1 MKQPSPV
8 RMVAGPGL
16 HGRRRGTLDIVY
28 SADAPHAARRFE
40 KLQGALLRN
49 AIEFSAPGARLAA
62 FLVAFDAVVTRESLG
77 AALNAC
83 ASAYAYRD
91 AVCIDWAAPCGRTD
105 RRHLSLWTQ
114 FVLAQ
119 PAALSLAPEQSI
131 ELLDQCLLANV
142 VAQTGLPQGLD
153 GLLADAQAWLAFA
166 IAGPWVAHATGAM
179 RLAGLPRSV
188 YARAVSG
195 KALAVIADDEKKE
208 SARTADTAIGFALD
222 AYLGGETTDGGYWLI
237 DEILVCCPAHASRRE
252 MVKSFLIIS
261 MRDKKGRISS
271 LILAWAV
278 DLAESGT
285 PGDDDISP
293 RTVSKYVR
301 AIARLLL
308 EQFRGKALENLQSAD
323 FDAIYKNI
331 IESMP
336 AGSRRNAASA
346 LSSWHF
352 FLECWLDVAPR
363 TKSLHRDL
371 PLPLPRANIL
381 WPHEIS
387 KVSEWLKATDGES
400 RLRCQLRIAFAI
412 ASTIRIRTKE
422 LLMLRMENVRLIK
435 DAVEIEVS
443 TATADGGM
451 KSENA
456 HQPHLIE
463 CSATA
468 ALIRDFKKDRQKE
481 LAMPDDYLFG
491 DPHQGHKTFQPGQ
504 MQVLLNRLLKDA
516 TGDRSVSIHTL
527 SHTWVT
533 REFHQ
538 ASLGQSARDVN
549 AYDALSARAAHGDA
563 STTFR
568 HYVHRFEEAMRS
580 GIDNAI
586 APRLHWPEMAPFV
599 NLSHGNYRQRLS
611 RGSRS
616 GTHFDEL
623 QCKFGFIRA
632 ALPSMALPAADFGI
646 VTTEATTSVNLER
659 AATSSFRE
667 IVNILIDVALG
678 MPQDVIA
685 LRACRTPE
693 EIIGVAKHAR
703 EVLAEIGESQTR
715 HGASSVLDPVDD
727 LSVALASAAR
737 NHIDFGRIGQKKLL
751 PLREILANGPSDPF
765 VHDATVSW
773 LRCYEHGYLA
783 LTRPSQV
790 VGLVRLLHMAG
801 VPSSRIGIFHVPVS
815 DEIGIRLQQDIDAAF
830 LQSYAAIPLKRE
842 CRARGGRP
850 AAYVVLSGTD
860 FTRRASSATLCNKG
874 LNAILLAAC
883 VLQRL

>member
-1 MKQPSPV
+1 MKQLFPV
-8 RMVAGPGL
+8 RMIAGPGP

-40 KLQGALLRN
+40 QVQDALLRD

-62 FLVAFDAVVTRESLG
+62 FLVAFDGIVTRESLA
-77 AALNAC
+77 AALDAC
-83 ASAYAYRD
+83 ASAYAYGD
-91 AVCIDWAAPCGRTD
+91 AVCIDWTAPCGRTD
-105 RRHLSLWTQ
+105 RRHLSLWTR

-119 PAALSLAPEQSI
+119 PAALSLSSEQSI
-131 ELLDQCLLANV
+131 QLLDQCLQPNV

-153 GLLADAQAWLAFA
+153 GLLADGQAWLTFVLE
-166 IAGPWVAHATGAM
+166 GPWVAHATGAM

-188 YARAVSG
+188 YARAASG
-195 KALAVIADDEKKE
+195 KALAVIADEGKKE
-208 SARTADTAIGFALD
+208 SAKTADTGIGFALD
-222 AYLGGETTDGGYWLI
+222 AYLSGETTDGGHWLI
-237 DEILVCCPAHASRRE
+237 DEVLVCCPASASRRE
-252 MVKSFLIIS
+252 MVKSLLVIS
-261 MRDKKGRISS
+261 MKDSKGRISS
-271 LILAWAV
+271 LILAWAL

-301 AIARLLL
+301 AIARHLL
-308 EQFRGKALENLQSAD
+308 EQFRGKALENLKSAD
-323 FDAIYKNI
+323 FDAIYKDI

-371 PLPLPRANIL
+371 PQPLPRANVL

-387 KVSEWLKATDGES
+387 KVSEWLKPTDGES
-400 RLRCQLRIAFAI
+400 RLRCHLRIPFAI
-412 ASTIRIRTKE
+412 ATTIRIRTKE
-422 LLMLRMENVRLIK
+422 LLMLRMKNVRLIK

-443 TATADGGM
+443 TPTADGGM

-463 CSATA
+463 CSSTA
-468 ALIRDFKKDRQKE
+468 ALIREFKKERQKE

-491 DPHQGHKTFQPGQ
+491 DPHHGNKSYRPGQ
-504 MQVLLNRLLKDA
+504 MQVLLNRLVKDV
-516 TGDRSVSIHTL
+516 TGDRSASIHTL

-533 REFHQ
+533 SKFHQ
-538 ASLGQSARDVN
+538 VSRGQSALDVN
-549 AYDALSARAAHGDA
+549 AFDALSARTAHGDA
-563 STTFR
+563 STTFL
-568 HYVHRFEEAMRS
+568 HYVHRFEEAIRG

-586 APRLHWPEMAPFV
+586 APRLRWPEMAPFV
-599 NLSHGNYRQRLS
+599 RMSHGNYRQRLS
-611 RGSRS
+611 RASRS
-616 GTHFDEL
+616 GRDFDEQ
-623 QCKFGFIRA
+623 QCKFGLIRA
-632 ALPSMALPAADFGI
+632 ALPVMELPAADFGI
-646 VTTEATTSVNLER
+646 GTTEATTSVSLER
-659 AATSSFRE
+659 AATSSFGE
-667 IVNILIDVALG
+667 IVNILTDVALG

-703 EVLAEIGESQTR
+703 EILAEIGESQTR
-715 HGASSVLDPVDD
+715 HGASSGLDPVDD
-727 LSVALASAAR
+727 LCAALASTGR
-737 NHIDFGRIGQKKLL
+737 KHIDFARIGQQKLL
-751 PLREILANGPSDPF
+751 PLREILAKGSSDPC
-765 VHDATVSW
+765 VQDATVSW
-773 LRCYEHGYLA
+773 LRCYRHGYLSLA
-783 LTRPSQV
+783 RPSLV
-790 VGLVRLLHMAG
+790 VGFLRLLHIAG
-801 VPSSRIGIFHVPVS
+801 VPSSRIGIAHVAVS
-815 DEIGIRLQQDIDAAF
+815 DEIGVRLHQDIDAAF
-830 LQSYAAIPLKRE
+830 LLYYAAMPLRRE

-850 AAYVVLSGTD
+850 ATYIVLSATD
-860 FTRRASSATLCNKG
+860 FTQRASSATLCNTG